1 MHSQTIRFVTGMAI
15 TILLKALPHRAPFY
29 FLRLQLPTSGMSRF
43 RRANSSRAESSR
55 SNSKPSHS
63 GTEAAPFEV
72 TPAEA
77 LEYFRTW
84 QRGVLP
90 FVTGSRFVS
99 IQAVYCP
106 FWAFTG
112 KITSNSAASRHLP
125 ADAPSLLVY
134 SGSSLPRP
142 MAEVI
147 KCPARAVQPFQSS
160 MLELETQVDACQCS
174 CSWCPQLQH

>member
-1 MHSQTIRFVTGMAI
+1 VHSQTIRFVTGMAI